1 MNIRAD
7 ACSALIVISA
17 KKNAPCKFFYL
28 AGCCIYAVL
37 QLKSEVV
44 NTALEQ

>member
-1 MNIRAD
+1 MSIRAD
-7 ACSALIVISA
+7 ACSALIVISV
-17 KKNAPCKFFYL
+17 KKCTLQGFYL

-44 NTALEQ
+44 NAALEQ

>member
-17 KKNAPCKFFYL
+17 KNAPCKGFYL
-28 AGCCIYAVL
+28 AGCRSYVVL

-44 NTALEQ
+44 NAALEQ

>member
-7 ACSALIVISA
+7 VCSALIVISV
-17 KKNAPCKFFYL
+17 KNAPCKVKAL

-44 NTALEQ
+44 NAALEQ

>member
-1 MNIRAD
+1 MSIRAD
-7 ACSALIVISA
+7 VCSALIVISV
-17 KKNAPCKFFYL
+17 KNAPCKVFYL

-44 NTALEQ
+44 NAALEQ